1 MNIDFQMHKF
11 RYSNININVLI
22 QIYKYQ
28 TMLSLGYIIFNLSK
42 VLVFQIQ
49 IFKL

>member
-1 MNIDFQMHKF
+1 MNVDFQMREF
-11 RYSNININVLI
+11 IYSNININTLI
-22 QIYKYQ
+22 WIYKYQ
-28 TMLSLGYIIFNLSK
+28 TTLSLGYIIFNLSK